1 MYLIIF
7 FFISA
12 FLFLYLRGKEKE
24 THPKKKKPR
33 NSSHHPHFVRLSF
46 FYFGLRPTYISLA
59 NSLRSNSARQFA
71 SVCVAQ

>member
-7 FFISA
+7 FICA

-33 NSSHHPHFVRLSF
+33 NSSHHPHFVRLRF
-46 FYFGLRPTYISLA
+46 FIIGLKAQPTVASQTRFAQTVLG
-59 NSLRSNSARQFA
+59 NLRACA
-71 SVCVAQ
+71 